1 MAIENTSQD
10 LADLLVTKGFDPV
23 YTDERGMDSSQA
35 EAKIFSFDW
44 KASSGKN
51 YGTAVVVMGDD
62 NDLQF
67 FFGDN
72 LGRSIERPQ
81 DKKEWFDFLEQL
93 SNFATQHRYTFSP
106 QDINQLKHTMT
117 GMAAIKEGL
126 FEGYYGTRRISYM
139 GEQTDARL
147 VIKHN
152 KILGENDKRYRYVES
167 LFIETAD
174 NERFKLPFKNLT
186 GGRAML
192 EHVRQGGKPYDIRG
206 AHINEMVQEMSVLA
220 RFNRA
225 SQQRVFEGVTAE
237 LVESAQQYYQQ
248 VRENLNYIGGTRGY
262 QSYFESWSPA
272 DINDETALVEDLKTM
287 FIEQTLDTRIEAAL
301 PTLARIQQKGTAMK
315 EAQIFENWINNLS
328 EGTWALPDTPE
339 AQEKLNTLM
348 ASELI
353 VGPDATN
360 ATELLYDVIGD
371 DQLFDILGDLAER
384 DPRANIWDDTDVQAR
399 LAELGIQT
407 PQSTEAEPA
416 DVAQDTAPDDEDYYA
431 LPDADGDRPQGM
443 AENTELNIM
452 LKYAGVPVKES
463 VLTDSTG
470 HTLDHILQ
478 RFSREVA
485 DFEAGG
491 EIDDDLYHA
500 LYDYYFDDMPY
511 GTKKA
516 RDGDPY
522 EWVSQRLADELGM
535 NEEKD
540 IATPGEK
547 ALATGLGATA
557 GGFAGM
563 MLGGASGT
571 PGAEIGKAVGAALG
585 GTTGYQMAKD
595 LGNKNVVNKVNQD
608 SNWGVNEQNTTEGS
622 CNATMEGEYCP
633 EHGLAECAMEEGV
646 PGALGG
652 AGLGSIAGAAL
663 GGPAGVPVGA
673 AIGGALGAFVPHD
686 SKPTTEGWKGELAG
700 GTLGGVG
707 GTVAGS
713 ALGALAAGPIG
724 AGIGGVVGGAAGST
738 GGAMIGREMTK
749 EAQLNE
755 IAPLLAAGARAVMPL
770 LSKIGPKLGQMASGA
785 GKAGAQVA
793 GKAAKAGADVVGKT
807 ATGIG
812 RGTVDVAKS
821 AAQSAAQN
829 AGTIGLGIGAYQAIT
844 DIANGIMGGIGEVYH
859 DAGDAAGAIAQA
871 VGNAVDGKTIAEL
884 AAVAVKYAI
893 PIGILLAVVYGGK
906 KLIDK
911 VMAESVGTDS
921 FYESKEDDTLLA
933 RIKSLALIR

>member
-51 YGTAVVVMGDD
+51 YGTAVIVLGED

-93 SNFATQHRYTFSP
+93 SNFATQRRHTFSP
-106 QDINQLKHTMT
+106 KDINQLKHTMT

-152 KILGENDKRYRYVES
+152 KVLGENDKRYRYVES

-237 LVESAQQYYQQ
+237 LVESAQHYYQQ
-248 VRENLNYIGGTRGY
+248 VRENLNYLGSSRGY
-262 QSYFESWSPA
+262 RSYFESWTPA
-272 DINDETALVEDLKTM
+272 DIGDETALVEDLKTM

-301 PTLARIQQKGTAMK
+301 PTLARIQQRGNAMK
-315 EAQIFENWINNLS
+315 EAQIFENWINNLA

-348 ASELI
+348 GSELI

-407 PQSTEAEPA
+407 PQSTQTEPA
-416 DVAQDTAPDDEDYYA
+416 DVAQDTAPAQQGVAETGPA
-431 LPDADGDRPQGM
+431 ATAAIQQGLNPTEVGIADRTDKYNTRWNAINAQKAQQMLAKGLDPTKTADWDKFGKQGM
-443 AENTELNIM
+443 AENTELNTM

-470 HTLDHILQ
+470 HTLGHILQ

-485 DFEAGG
+485 DFEKGG
-491 EIDDDLYHA
+491 DLDQDLYEA

-522 EWVSQRLADELGM
+522 EWVSERLADELG
-535 NEEKD
+535 
-540 IATPGEK
+540 
-547 ALATGLGATA
+547 
-557 GGFAGM
+557 
-563 MLGGASGT
+563 
-571 PGAEIGKAVGAALG
+571 
-585 GTTGYQMAKD
+585 
-595 LGNKNVVNKVNQD
+595 
-608 SNWGVNEQNTTEGS
+608 VNESNSGMVMPEADPMDTFEVMSGFDAPAVHEGS
-622 CNATMEGEYCP
+622 CNSTMEGEYCP
-633 EHGLAECAMEEGV
+633 EHGLAECAMEETMGKGSQLDEGSGEFQYFRNPTDPNYHAAIETAGYTRKSV
-646 PGALGG
+646 GGGTSPNELILDAQGKPVGYLMNGYGAIIAPSNQEWVEFIKTPGA
-652 AGLGSIAGAAL
+652 
-663 GGPAGVPVGA
+663 
-673 AIGGALGAFVPHD
+673 FHD
-686 SKPTTEGWKGELAG
+686 KLDSMWADEAVK
-700 GTLGGVG
+700 V
-707 GTVAGS
+707 GS
-713 ALGALAAGPIG
+713 AMAA
-724 AGIGGVVGGAAGST
+724 AA
-738 GGAMIGREMTK
+738 
-749 EAQLNE
+749 
-755 IAPLLAAGARAVMPL
+755 
-770 LSKIGPKLGQMASGA
+770 PKLGISLVAAPLKAAVGVA
-785 GKAGAQVA
+785 GHAARQVGQVA
-793 GKAAKAGADVVGKT
+793 G
-807 ATGIG
+807 
-812 RGTVDVAKS
+812 
-821 AAQSAAQN
+821 
-829 AGTIGLGIGAYQAIT
+829 
-844 DIANGIMGGIGEVYH
+844 
-859 DAGDAAGAIAQA
+859 QA
-871 VGNAVDGKTIAEL
+871 VGAVTAPIKAIGRAVTAEGSNDDPMNYNA
-884 AAVAVKYAI
+884 AI
-893 PIGILLAVVYGGK
+893 TGSY
-906 KLIDK
+906 
-911 VMAESVGTDS
+911 
-921 FYESKEDDTLLA
+921 YESREGDATLA
-933 RIKSLALIR
+933 RIKSLALLK